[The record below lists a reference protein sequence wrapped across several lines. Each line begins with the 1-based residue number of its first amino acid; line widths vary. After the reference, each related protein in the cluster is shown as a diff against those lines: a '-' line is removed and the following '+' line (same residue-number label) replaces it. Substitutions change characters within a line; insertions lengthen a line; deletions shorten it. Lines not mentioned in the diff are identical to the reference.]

1 MKTEKASFETYLK
14 QQGFTK
20 SSIKTR
26 LAVIGCYFEW
36 IEKQGL
42 QVEEITYND
51 LLIYIKHSQR
61 KGVSQRTVQNYLGTI
76 KHYYDHLIRE
86 ARLPDGQGKTTLNP
100 AEDIKVKGVKRKTL
114 YHIFEP
120 HDLHQLY
127 NSYNP
132 EASGESPTGKRNKVM
147 LGLLIYQGLKTEEL
161 AKLETTDIKLR
172 EGKIEVPGGRR
183 SNHRTMNLESHQV
196 LEMYDYILQAR
207 PEILRASGEETN
219 KLFIS
224 LTGKESTISNL
235 TNSFLR
241 PLKAKHT
248 QLKNAKQIRASVI
261 TKWLKQYNLRE
272 TQYMAGHRYIST
284 TEGYKQ
290 NDMEGLSEEVNMFH
304 PLGQ

>member
-26 LAVIGCYFEW
+26 LAVIGCYLKW
-36 IEKQGL
+36 LEKQGL
-42 QVEEITYND
+42 QAEEVTYND

-61 KGVSQRTVQNYLGTI
+61 KGVSQRTVQSYLGTI

-86 ARLPDGQGKTTLNP
+86 GKTTVNP
-100 AEDIKVKGVKRKTL
+100 AEDIKIKGVKRKTL

-120 HDLHQLY
+120 HELHQLY
-127 NSYNP
+127 NSYKD
-132 EASGESPTGKRNKVM
+132 ESLIGKRNKVM

-207 PEILRASGEETN
+207 PEILMESGQQTD

-235 TNSFLR
+235 TNSFIK
-241 PLKAKHT
+241 PLKA
-248 QLKNAKQIRASVI
+248 QNKNLLNTKQIRASVI

-272 TQYMAGHRYIST
+272 TQYLAGHRYIST

-290 NDMEGLSEEVNMFH
+290 NDMEGLVEEVNMFH
-304 PLGQ
+304 PLG